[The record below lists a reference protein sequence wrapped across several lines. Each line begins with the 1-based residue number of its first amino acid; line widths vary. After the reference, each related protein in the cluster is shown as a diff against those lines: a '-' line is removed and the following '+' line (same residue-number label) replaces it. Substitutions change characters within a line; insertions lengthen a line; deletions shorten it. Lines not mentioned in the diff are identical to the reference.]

1 MAHRRA
7 KLTPQGRLL
16 LVQRVEVFGW
26 APAHA
31 AEAAGVSRATVY
43 KWLRR
48 WREEG
53 EAGLQ
58 DRPSRPKRCPHAL
71 PPSRVRQVLR
81 ARHRMKQ
88 GPHRL
93 GPHLGMARSTVYG
106 VLRRHGLSRL
116 SHTDR
121 PTGTPIRYEKDRPGE
136 LLHLD
141 VKKLGRIPPGGGHRM
156 LGRSTRTRVAK
167 GGTRIG
173 YDYLHAAVDDHS
185 RVAYVE
191 ALPDERGETCGGF
204 LARAVEFFASC
215 GVRVEAV
222 MTDEA
227 MNYTRSEAFAGALAA
242 HGIRHET
249 TGPYR
254 PRINGK
260 VERFLRTLLEE
271 WAYARLYR
279 SNHARLS
286 RLRPWVHHYNLA
298 RPHTALGGRPPAS
311 RL

>member
-1 MAHRRA
+1 VAHRRA

-16 LVQRVEVFGW
+16 LVERVMLLGW
-26 APAHA
+26 MPAQA

-48 WREEG
+48 YRDEG
-53 EAGLQ
+53 AAGLE
-58 DRPSRPKRCPHAL
+58 DRPSTARRCPHAL
-71 PPSRVRQVLR
+71 PPSRVRKVLA
-81 ARHRMKQ
+81 ARRRLKQ

-93 GPHLGMARSTVYG
+93 APELGMARSTVYG
-106 VLRRHGLSRL
+106 LLRRHGLSRL
-116 SHTDR
+116 DHTDR

-136 LLHLD
+136 LVHVD
-141 VKKLGRIPPGGGHRM
+141 VKKLGRIPPGGGHRVH
-156 LGRSTRTRVAK
+156 GRRHRPNK
-167 GGTRIG
+167 KRGLG

-191 ALPDERGETCGGF
+191 PLADERGETCAGF
-204 LARAVEFFASC
+204 MERAIEFFASC

-227 MNYTRSEAFAGALAA
+227 KNYTVSRAFAAVLSAR
-242 HGIRHET
+242 GIDHQT

-271 WAYARLYR
+271 WAYVRMYS
-279 SNHARLS
+279 SNGV
-286 RLRPWVHHYNLA
+286 RLRTLRGWVHRYNLR
-298 RPHTALGGRPPAS
+298 RPHTAIGGKPPAS

>member
-1 MAHRRA
+1 MPHRRA

-16 LVQRVEVFGW
+16 LVNRVIVLGW

-31 AEAAGVSRATVY
+31 AEAAGVSRATTY

-48 WREEG
+48 YRDEG
-53 EAGLQ
+53 EAGLE
-58 DRPSRPKRCPHAL
+58 DRPSRAHRCPHAL
-71 PPSRVRQVLR
+71 PPSQVRRVLA
-81 ARHRMKQ
+81 ARRRLKQ

-93 GPHLGMARSTVYG
+93 GPELQMARSTVYG
-106 VLRRHGLSRL
+106 VLRRHGVSRL
-116 SHTDR
+116 DHTDR

-136 LLHLD
+136 LVHVD

-156 LGRSTRTRVAK
+156 LGRSTQTRVRK
-167 GGTRIG
+167 GNRPLG

-191 ALPDERGETCGGF
+191 PLLDERGETCAGF
-204 LARAVEFFASC
+204 MARAIEFFASC
-215 GVRVEAV
+215 GVTVRAV

-227 MNYTRSEAFAGALAA
+227 MNYTRSVAFSAVLAA
-242 HGIRHET
+242 HGIAHKT

-271 WAYARLYR
+271 WAYVRMYR
-279 SNHARLS
+279 SNSARLAT
-286 RLRPWVHHYNLA
+286 LRRWVHRYNLR
-298 RPHTALGGRPPAS
+298 RPHTALGGKPPAS